1 MKIKEIKLVTKNDAE
16 TTDSNIYEKGISE
29 GTCVVKKEN
38 NTVIIYTET
47 NKGG

>member
-1 MKIKEIKLVTKNDAE
+1 MKIKEIKHVTKNDADK
-16 TTDSNIYEKGISE
+16 TVSKIFEKGISE
-29 GTCVVKKEN
+29 DTCVVKKEN